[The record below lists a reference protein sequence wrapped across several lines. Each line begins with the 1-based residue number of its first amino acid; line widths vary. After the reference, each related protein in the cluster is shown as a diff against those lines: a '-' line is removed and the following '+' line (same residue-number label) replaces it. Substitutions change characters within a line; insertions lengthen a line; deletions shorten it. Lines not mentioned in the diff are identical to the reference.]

1 MIILIL
7 RALVGFVHKIKSEMD
22 FFLMLYNHFVNQNDC
37 QQSSGNQIDLLQNRL
52 RIALTHSP
60 TLQKY
65 IIAYDFLFSLLI
77 VFLFLF
83 IHLAFIYSKTLK
95 YSP

>member
-1 MIILIL
+1 
-7 RALVGFVHKIKSEMD
+7 MD
-22 FFLMLYNHFVNQNDC
+22 FFLMLYIYFVNQNDC

-52 RIALTHSP
+52 RIALTHST
-60 TLQKY
+60 TLQKK